1 MSIASTPTKLATVS
15 QPVPPRKAPPY
26 RSYGMARMSDTR
38 NGTSLHPALE
48 AAKEDL
54 LNRRS
59 QRQRPGYNTAATA
72 RHDPLQEAYRGV
84 GAGRYLRILY
94 CPCCLRGHVVDLVRE
109 LPADAVMA
117 RELGIRQMRP
127 WRLDCAEK
135 HGMSA
140 IEQLICSGLC

>member
-1 MSIASTPTKLATVS
+1 M
-15 QPVPPRKAPPY
+15 
-26 RSYGMARMSDTR
+26 
-38 NGTSLHPALE
+38 SLHPTLQ
-48 AAKEDL
+48 AAEDKL
-54 LNRRS
+54 LARIAS
-59 QRQRPGYNTAATA
+59 RPRAGQLAFQTK
-72 RHDPLQEAYRGV
+72 RHDPLQEAYQGSD
-84 GAGRYLRILY
+84 AGRYLRILY